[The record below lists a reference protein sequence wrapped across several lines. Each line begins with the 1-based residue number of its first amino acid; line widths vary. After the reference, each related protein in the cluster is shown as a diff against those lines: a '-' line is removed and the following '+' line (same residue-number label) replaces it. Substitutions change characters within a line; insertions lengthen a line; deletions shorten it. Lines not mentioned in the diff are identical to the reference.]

1 MRIALI
7 TPRYAPAIGGVE
19 RVAEMQALEL
29 HRRGLQLEVITTDP
43 TRRLPHLEQRAGV
56 LVRRFPTVAGDDV
69 YFLAPAL
76 GAWLS
81 RHAREFDV
89 LHAHSYHTPLALQ
102 TALAARAAK
111 RPLIVTPHYHG
122 TGHSAVRRW
131 LHRPYRPL
139 GRWLLRQARRVLC
152 VSGVEE
158 LLLREHFGESLRTT
172 VVPNGIDVDE
182 LSPAR
187 RAPRSQPDRG
197 VRVLF
202 VGRLDAYKVSRRLID
217 AVPYLPSGSRLTLI
231 GDGPLRMDLTHAAE
245 TLGIRSRVDVEG
257 WLSRAELIDRY
268 AAAHVFV
275 SLSLHES
282 FGLAVLEAGAAG
294 LPLAVSDI
302 PAHREIADYLG
313 PGRAR
318 FIDPGAN
325 ARTIADAVF
334 GAASLGRAEN
344 VGGWPLP
351 TWSKHVD
358 AMLDAYRTS
367 VPGRSAA

>member
-1 MRIALI
+1 MRIALV

-19 RVAEMQALEL
+19 RVAEMQAREL

-43 TRRLPHLEQRAGV
+43 TRRLPRLEQRAGV
-56 LVRRFPTVAGDDV
+56 QVRRFPTLAGDDV
-69 YFLAPAL
+69 YFLAPTL

-81 RHAREFDV
+81 RHACEFDV

-102 TALAARAAK
+102 TALAARAAG

-122 TGHSAVRRW
+122 TGHSTFRRW

-139 GRWLLRQARRVLC
+139 GQWLLRQARRVLC
-152 VSGVEE
+152 VSSVEE
-158 LLLREHFGESLRTT
+158 QLLREHFGKSLRTT

-182 LSPAR
+182 LSAAR
-187 RAPRSQPDRG
+187 RAPESRLDRG

-217 AVPYLPSGSRLTLI
+217 ALPYLPTGSRLTLI
-231 GDGPLRMDLTHAAE
+231 GDGPLRMDLTRAAE
-245 TLGIRSRVDVEG
+245 ALGVRSRVEFVG
-257 WLSRAELIDRY
+257 SLSRAELIDRY
-268 AAAHVFV
+268 AAADVFV
-275 SLSLHES
+275 SLSRHES

-302 PAHREIADYLG
+302 PAHREIAGYLG

-318 FIDPGAN
+318 FVDPSAS
-325 ARTIADAVF
+325 ARTIADAVC
-334 GAASLGRAEN
+334 GAARLGRVEH
-344 VGGWPLP
+344 VSGWPLP
-351 TWSKHVD
+351 TWSNHVD
-358 AMLDAYRTS
+358 AMLDAYRTY
-367 VPGRSAA
+367 VPERSAA